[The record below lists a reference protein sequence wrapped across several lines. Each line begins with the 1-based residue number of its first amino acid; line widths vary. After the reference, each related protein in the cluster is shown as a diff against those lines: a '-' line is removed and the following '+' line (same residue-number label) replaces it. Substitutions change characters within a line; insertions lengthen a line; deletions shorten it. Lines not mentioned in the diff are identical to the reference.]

1 MTDRKYTYAE
11 LRDHSAAFAV
21 RLQMQFHM
29 KQNDVVAVCLPN
41 IPEFPI
47 ATLGAA
53 EAGLVVTTVNPIY
66 TPGKNYLVAVTMA
79 VNIIVFKHAVMQ
91 VMYANTTSCCKSRY
105 CFN

>member
-1 MTDRKYTYAE
+1 MTYPIHCLFQVCGVTDRKFTYAE

-21 RLQMQFHM
+21 RLQSQFRF

-53 EAGLVVTTVNPIY
+53 EAGLIVTTVNPIY
-66 TPGKNYLVAVTMA
+66 TPGAMRSIYIPFLKIGRVVVT
-79 VNIIVFKHAVMQ
+79 K
-91 VMYANTTSCCKSRY
+91 Y
-105 CFN
+105 